1 MALLFGGCTTVP
13 LAGPD
18 SLLSEDQVVD
28 LMQHPD
34 RWVGR
39 TVTIQI
45 YPYDNGY
52 QESYVAC
59 LEPCDAAGADRTI
72 FLIYTRAGRFRGSR
86 GDRAEVVQAVFGK
99 ICPEDWPLCL
109 DAPVRIF
116 ALHEAE

>member
-1 MALLFGGCTTVP
+1 MALLSGGCTTVP

-18 SLLSEDQVVD
+18 TLLSEDQVVD
-28 LMQHPD
+28 LMQRPD

-116 ALHEAE
+116 ALHESE